1 LTITLAELYVKQ
13 GYVGRAP
20 EIYRRLAEGPDVAV
34 AAVARKRLLEL
45 PSAGLRI
52 AILEE
57 LLTRVRSRR

>member
-13 GYVGRAP
+13 GHVGRAR
-20 EIYRRLAEGPDVAV
+20 EIYKRLAESSDAAV

>member
-1 LTITLAELYVKQ
+1 VTLTLAGLYVKQ
-13 GYVGRAP
+13 GLVGRAR
-20 EIYRRLAEGPDVAV
+20 EIYKQLADGPDEST
-34 AAVARKRLLEL
+34 AAEARKRLSEL